1 MRGRISIPL
10 AWIGAV
16 VCGGLVASASA
27 SSVEGEVGVGAEFQL
42 SGLGGPSVSYDG
54 GTYHVGGFFGFSDGG
69 GDDDTDMSIGG
80 RFFYHV
86 HSTAM
91 SDFGLGG
98 SLGIGFIGDRSD
110 AVDDDQNGFYL
121 EPGAQIRAFF
131 CENIALSFTVGISV
145 AAGDAEGTAITGQ
158 TTGSGGVHY
167 YFK

>member
-1 MRGRISIPL
+1 MQGRTPIPIAL
-10 AWIGAV
+10 LGAV
-16 VCGGLVASASA
+16 VVSGLVASARA
-27 SSVEGEVGVGAEFQL
+27 SSVEGDIGVGAEFQL

-54 GTYHVGGFFGFSDGG
+54 GKYHVGGFFGFSDGG
-69 GDDDTDMSIGG
+69 GDDDTDVSIGG

-110 AVDDDQNGFYL
+110 EIDESQNGLYF
-121 EPGAQIRAFF
+121 EPGAQIRAFL
-131 CENIALSFTVGISV
+131 CENIALSFTAGISV

-158 TTGSGGVHY
+158 TTGAGGVHY